1 MEALTFFS
9 AMNRGQFREE
19 QGIEGS
25 SYCIFFAPMEELVTQ
40 DRMTGREDQVV
51 LELLYGDEML
61 PGALRV
67 RQVGSNAVVEE
78 STQGAFRAF
87 LEEKPV
93 KYIGQLLMYALQFK
107 IQDLSL
113 RIEGCTG
120 EMKQLE
126 DALDNCIDNSG
137 TYRLLD
143 FRRRYTECG
152 NMVLAVK
159 EILSR
164 IDKGYYPMQMQNSYV
179 LQGEVLLEFR
189 FLEER
194 YELIK
199 STVLKDFDTYTSI
212 INNNINRNAR
222 LLSII
227 SLVGVVLNFMFGSL
241 LAANPLLGIIG
252 GVLCLA
258 FGAMAILLYGVIMF
272 NDDISKK
279 PGYLL
284 FSTPRS
290 AAQIVGAKLL
300 MTLLALLGITVLF
313 TLLIAVDVFLALQRN
328 GTSIVALLSMFDAS
342 ITESG
347 LKDALFNGYNFF
359 GLAMYILNMVIS
371 FIFQVITAYVVIT
384 LLKTVMGNQ
393 KGRTILAVIL
403 WFVIINAVSMLGGLF
418 TTHLASGLDNEGE
431 IMLTQESGLSSTVFL
446 GDFLHVLFQPAIYLP
461 TMLLCI
467 AGSVA
472 GYLLTVWMMEKKLSV

>member
-1 MEALTFFS
+1 MGTLLKYE
-9 AMNRGQFREE
+9 FRRSRVIFL
-19 QGIEGS
+19 GIIGVTL
-25 SYCIFFAPMEELVTQ
+25 LV
-40 DRMTGREDQVV
+40 
-51 LELLYGDEML
+51 ELLY
-61 PGALRV
+61 
-67 RQVGSNAVVEE
+67 
-78 STQGAFRAF
+78 
-87 LEEKPV
+87 
-93 KYIGQLLMYALQFK
+93 
-107 IQDLSL
+107 
-113 RIEGCTG
+113 
-120 EMKQLE
+120 
-126 DALDNCIDNSG
+126 
-137 TYRLLD
+137 
-143 FRRRYTECG
+143 
-152 NMVLAVK
+152 
-159 EILSR
+159 
-164 IDKGYYPMQMQNSYV
+164 
-179 LQGEVLLEFR
+179 
-189 FLEER
+189 
-194 YELIK
+194 
-199 STVLKDFDTYTSI
+199 
-212 INNNINRNAR
+212 
-222 LLSII
+222 
-227 SLVGVVLNFMFGSL
+227 LVGWCFKLETPL
-241 LAANPLLGIIG
+241 LLGIIG

-328 GTSIVALLSMFDAS
+328 GTSIVALLSMF
-342 ITESG
+342 
-347 LKDALFNGYNFF
+347 FR
-359 GLAMYILNMVIS
+359 LAMYIVNMVIS

>member
-1 MEALTFFS
+1 MGTLLKYE
-9 AMNRGQFREE
+9 FRRSRVIFL
-19 QGIEGS
+19 GIIGVTL
-25 SYCIFFAPMEELVTQ
+25 LV
-40 DRMTGREDQVV
+40 
-51 LELLYGDEML
+51 ELLY
-61 PGALRV
+61 
-67 RQVGSNAVVEE
+67 
-78 STQGAFRAF
+78 
-87 LEEKPV
+87 
-93 KYIGQLLMYALQFK
+93 
-107 IQDLSL
+107 
-113 RIEGCTG
+113 
-120 EMKQLE
+120 
-126 DALDNCIDNSG
+126 
-137 TYRLLD
+137 
-143 FRRRYTECG
+143 
-152 NMVLAVK
+152 
-159 EILSR
+159 
-164 IDKGYYPMQMQNSYV
+164 
-179 LQGEVLLEFR
+179 
-189 FLEER
+189 
-194 YELIK
+194 
-199 STVLKDFDTYTSI
+199 
-212 INNNINRNAR
+212 
-222 LLSII
+222 
-227 SLVGVVLNFMFGSL
+227 LVGWCFKLETPL
-241 LAANPLLGIIG
+241 LLGIIG

-328 GTSIVALLSMFDAS
+328 GTSVVALLSMFDAS

-418 TTHLASGLDNEGE
+418 TMHLASGLNNEGE

-446 GDFLHVLFQPAIYLP
+446 GDFLHVLFQPAMYLP

>member
-1 MEALTFFS
+1 MGTLLKYE
-9 AMNRGQFREE
+9 FRRSRVIFL
-19 QGIEGS
+19 GIIGVTL
-25 SYCIFFAPMEELVTQ
+25 LV
-40 DRMTGREDQVV
+40 
-51 LELLYGDEML
+51 ELLY
-61 PGALRV
+61 
-67 RQVGSNAVVEE
+67 
-78 STQGAFRAF
+78 
-87 LEEKPV
+87 
-93 KYIGQLLMYALQFK
+93 
-107 IQDLSL
+107 
-113 RIEGCTG
+113 
-120 EMKQLE
+120 
-126 DALDNCIDNSG
+126 
-137 TYRLLD
+137 
-143 FRRRYTECG
+143 
-152 NMVLAVK
+152 
-159 EILSR
+159 
-164 IDKGYYPMQMQNSYV
+164 
-179 LQGEVLLEFR
+179 
-189 FLEER
+189 
-194 YELIK
+194 
-199 STVLKDFDTYTSI
+199 
-212 INNNINRNAR
+212 
-222 LLSII
+222 
-227 SLVGVVLNFMFGSL
+227 LVGWCFKLETPL
-241 LAANPLLGIIG
+241 LLGIIG

-272 NDDISKK
+272 NDD
-279 PGYLL
+279 

-328 GTSIVALLSMFDAS
+328 GTSVVALLSMFDAS

-347 LKDALFNGYNFF
+347 LKDVLFNGYNFF

-371 FIFQVITAYVVIT
+371 FIFQVIAAYVVIT

-418 TTHLASGLDNEGE
+418 TTHLASGLNNEGK
-431 IMLTQESGLSSTVFL
+431 IMFTQESGLSSTVFL